1 MKAEDVVARTREQL
15 STVDAAIRN
24 HPYLAALRA
33 GEVPLEA
40 IKALPGHQHH
50 MAISDMRSIATMV
63 ARFGDTP
70 HVDLFNGILQG
81 QLGEREK
88 ILVLAKRLGMT
99 KADLDAYEVE
109 PEGYAYAAYM
119 AWLAQRGS
127 AAEVMCG
134 LFVNFQAWGANCA
147 DVGEALRDAYG
158 FTSDDTVFLDSFI
171 KMPSIEATALA
182 IIQDGLDH
190 GVSDVLI
197 MRAARLIQGYERM
210 FWDTMMRIAD
220 QHR

>member
-1 MKAEDVVARTREQL
+1 MKAEDVVARAREQL
-15 STVDAAIRN
+15 SAVEVAIRN

-70 HVDLFNGILQG
+70 HVDFFNGILQG

-88 ILVLAKRLGMT
+88 IVILAKRLGMT

-109 PEGYAYAAYM
+109 PEGYAYAAFM

-127 AAEVMCG
+127 AAEVVCG
-134 LFVNFQAWGANCA
+134 LFVNFPAWGANCA
-147 DVGEALRDAYG
+147 DVGAALRDAYG
-158 FTSDDTVFLDSFI
+158 LTRDDTVFLDSFS
-171 KMPSIEATALA
+171 KMPSIEPTALA

-190 GVSDVLI
+190 GVSGVLI
-197 MRAARLIQGYERM
+197 TRAARLIQGYERM
-210 FWDTMMRIAD
+210 FWDTMLRLSQKKA
-220 QHR
+220 